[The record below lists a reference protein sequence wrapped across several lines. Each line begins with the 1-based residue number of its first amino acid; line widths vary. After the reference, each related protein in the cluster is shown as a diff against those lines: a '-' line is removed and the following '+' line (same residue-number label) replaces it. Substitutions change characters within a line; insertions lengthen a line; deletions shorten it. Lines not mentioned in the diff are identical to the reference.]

1 MKLER
6 KTFSDIDKVV
16 RTMPKKET
24 KTQRIDRGIYGF

>member
-16 RTMPKKET
+16 RTMPKK
-24 KTQRIDRGIYGF
+24 KQKNQRIDRAIYGF